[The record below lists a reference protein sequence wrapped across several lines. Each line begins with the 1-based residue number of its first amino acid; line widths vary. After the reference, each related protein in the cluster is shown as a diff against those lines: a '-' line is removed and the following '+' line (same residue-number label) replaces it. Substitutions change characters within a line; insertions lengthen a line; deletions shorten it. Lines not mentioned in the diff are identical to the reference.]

1 MKNKKLFYGLTILVS
16 MQALKL
22 ALTALACVCFVTCE
36 NPIMKTWWE
45 EPEPEY
51 IPITKMVPQVTYETV
66 IEHEFIYKEIF
77 IQLPPEVIYETKIE
91 TQYIYEIQTVIEK
104 VIEYVPEYIYET
116 IKEPVYITIYETI
129 PVEVSGPATV
139 EDVIK
144 YIKDNPDDPQIKE
157 IIKETIIKIPPEEII
172 EYLTDEQIKYIIKQ
186 QPPQIILQTI
196 EIIDIEYIIFAGSAD
211 KYNGPHGAGAST
223 DLTAQEKKSND
234 ASVSDIAKALKDNPD
249 YLIMLHGHANP
260 TTFTEGEIGDLM
272 TLSLNRA
279 KSVEAELRTQ
289 FKKINTGVDI
299 DNSRVSVSGY
309 GGGKN
314 LFGSNS
320 TYAGL
325 NRRVEMILIRVGV

>member
-1 MKNKKLFYGLTILVS
+1 
-16 MQALKL
+16 
-22 ALTALACVCFVTCE
+22 
-36 NPIMKTWWE
+36 MKTWWE

-51 IPITKMVPQVTYETV
+51 VPITKMIPQITYETV

-77 IQLPPEVIYETKIE
+77 VQLPPEVIHDTIIQEITRE
-91 TQYIYEIQTVIEK
+91 VPVYIYETIIEK
-104 VIEYVPEYIYET
+104 VPEYIYET
-116 IKEPVYITIYETI
+116 ITNTEYITIHDTI
-129 PVEVSGPATV
+129 TEVVHDYILRDPTEA
-139 EDVIK
+139 EIK
-144 YIKDNPDDPQIKE
+144 DYIKEHTTEIIEIIKDDSDFEEIIKE
-157 IIKETIIKIPPEEII
+157 IIKKIPPNEIVT
-172 EYLTDEQIKYIIKQ
+172 YLTDEQVKYIIQQ
-186 QPPQIILQTI
+186 QPPQVILQTI
-196 EIIDIEYIIFAGSAD
+196 QIIDIEYIIFAGSAD

-260 TTFTEGEIGDLM
+260 TSFTEGEIGDLM

-279 KSVEAELRTQ
+279 KAVEAELRTQ
-289 FKKINTGVDI
+289 FKKIDTGVDI
-299 DNSRVSVSGY
+299 DDSRISVSGY